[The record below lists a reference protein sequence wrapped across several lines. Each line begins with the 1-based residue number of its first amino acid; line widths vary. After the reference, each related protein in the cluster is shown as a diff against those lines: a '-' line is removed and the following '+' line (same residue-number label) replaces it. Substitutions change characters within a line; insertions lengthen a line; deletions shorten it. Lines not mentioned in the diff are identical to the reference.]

1 MATRIKLKRS
11 TTAAAVP
18 TTSNLEDG
26 EIALNIVDQKLYARN
41 GGAIVEIAN
50 QKPNVGE
57 VTTNMLA
64 TDITNGPTHTWFV
77 NKSGNDNTTL
87 ANSGAN
93 GKHSDSSFLTI
104 AKALTVAQ
112 SGDTILVGTGTF
124 QEVFP
129 LSIPD
134 GVTLRGTNLR
144 STIVEPTPATKTNNA
159 MNLSGDCHVSDMTI
173 TGFEYDSGN
182 DKGYA
187 FVLVSTV
194 DSNKSPYI
202 ERVTVTT
209 KGSVTSASDP
219 YGFAQGD
226 AGRGAKLDGALINS
240 NSQHASVL
248 FNECTFIT
256 PNQIGLLL
264 TNGIRCEW
272 LNCFNYF
279 ASIGVQGIQGA
290 TGKYGAGQTRLKLG
304 GTSGTF
310 SAAEVVYQLENGFQ
324 SGTYTRSGTT
334 VTLTRTGH
342 GLETNDYIYADF
354 ISGGATDN
362 FYQVTKVDA
371 NVVTFTDSA
380 SGTIASGNVTYK
392 KAVGRGV
399 VASNDGTYIYINGK
413 GSGEFVT
420 TTKPVKVLS
429 RFGDTQIDTAQKK
442 FGSGSLLFDG
452 TQDNLMVPTDE
463 DFGFGTANFC
473 MEAFIRPASVS
484 GTQHIFDLRNASS
497 TDTAGKL
504 YLNGTALH
512 YGVGNSSTLNGG
524 TLSTGTWYHVAVARQ
539 AGTTKIFLDGTEL
552 ASGADTNDYGTTK
565 PVAIGS
571 NYDTSSP
578 AEAFNG
584 HIDEVR
590 FSKGAARFTAGFTPT
605 TSAYTSDNNTVLL
618 LHGNGDDASTT
629 FTDES
634 GGTSDIRSNGGDS
647 ATQVTTA
654 DYSAFG
660 AELRSVASACVY
672 GTKGVQAN
680 GSGVKLLLTAHNFAY
695 VGAGSD
701 YTNDPSL
708 AVQVNEVEEL
718 NSGKVLYSSTDQDG
732 DFRVGDAF
740 TVDQSTG
747 NVQFAA
753 TSTAQSAANI
763 TLSDGTGTTNI
774 YPAYVETGNL
784 RLAGNSLTSTSGKI
798 ILDPAGDEDIQLNGQ
813 VIAPENIYFA
823 PNRLASFLG
832 TGNSSVAFTVGT
844 YAQAGFSSF
853 GIFSNKNFGVNKKSL
868 NETTGITITNE
879 GSGYTPGSYSAA
891 TLSNPDLVA
900 SATAVLATDGAIGT
914 VTVTNPGTLYTASPG
929 VTTSISP
936 SSGITT
942 FLVSLE
948 QGGKVAIIA
957 IPGGGGGSGYT
968 SPTGT
973 FSAPPNRE
981 FDANTAIANNAITFT
996 QTTFS
1001 NGDRVVYDNNA
1012 NPNLTNLT
1020 SGTTYY
1026 VVNRNSET
1034 HTLQLAATSGGTPIT
1049 LSATSGQEMHVI
1061 RGVTAQAG
1069 AVTVSAG
1076 AITAVAIAD
1085 AGSGYTVGASPTLTM
1100 DEDSNP
1106 GVTAANYTI
1115 TLGAPIATI
1124 TTTGDG
1130 IYPSIPTLTIAA
1142 AQTDPV
1148 GSGGA
1153 ASVANLTYAIAS
1165 ITLNSGGYGYSS
1177 TPNISFTGGNATND
1191 AVATATLDTE
1201 LGQVSAIEVSQGGE
1215 GYDAVPTVVVSGG
1228 SGTGATISLTVLP
1241 VGGNISA
1248 GGSGYAAG
1256 TYQQVALTGGSGTGA
1271 AADLTV
1277 QGLFGT
1283 ITAGSGGTNGDY
1295 MQIDMVNNNPAATW
1309 PVTTQSKLE
1318 MASTVS
1324 GHTGTI
1330 NVGDTATGATS
1341 GAVGVV
1347 SYVGASAPGTDSFVF
1362 LNDPITSGTF
1372 QDNEVVNF
1380 SSGGSLTTSGT
1391 PQSRGRFFINTG
1403 SGAVEAPSLTMVRG
1417 NTYRFDMSDSSNA
1430 GHPFVLDG
1438 TSQAATTEFQTVTY
1452 GSAGQAGS
1460 FVDIVVKPSATIGNT
1475 AYYECSVHGRVMSQ
1489 NAFIN
1494 VTAGTAGE
1502 YGHGAQMDIT
1512 VAGGV
1517 VTSAEFAV
1525 GMQGSDYKVGDELR
1539 VTSTS
1544 LIGDTVGFLYT
1555 ITGDNTG
1562 VFSVTNI
1569 QASGSGYQVGDQ
1581 LSAADADLG
1590 NQGGSGFVFNVTKA
1604 GYVDTATVTTGGGG
1618 AGFFPGQTL
1627 VFDELQFQGMG
1638 AGGSGFAFQANT
1650 IDTKGIT
1657 TISGDGSLISDKYSF
1672 SNTGDL
1678 TIGIGD
1684 ATNTTISNNTVT
1696 SVNGN
1701 FTGNAIIGTN
1711 ATVGGTFGVTGISSF
1726 TDNITANGLDN
1737 HILNGKYGFQNGTA
1751 AAPTIYSSADTT
1763 TGFYRSGTHE
1773 ISISH
1778 DTTQKHV
1785 FSATSIQTAGD
1796 IIADSTIGNAAPFF
1810 KVDST
1815 AETLTVGTANA
1826 GLQLNNAAVLTAAGQ
1841 DADIPVTIT
1850 PKGEGDMII
1859 TGAANRDFVVN
1870 DGTVGQNKL
1879 KVETTTGDTEITG
1892 TLKVDEKLKFVTSA
1906 IENADIGGTNSFGEI
1921 VTVGITGTG
1930 TGYTDGSYTA
1940 CTVTATTGI
1949 GVGATFDVTVSGG
1962 AITAVTVTPATRGY
1976 NYYVGEEI
1984 TLNPATIGGGSG
1996 NTITITD
2003 TQGQGLTLKPGGGK
2017 SVYVK
2022 STGSLIIPSG
2032 TTNERPLSNDRLTG
2046 AIRFNNTQL
2055 QFEGYNGTDFVS
2067 LGGVRDVDQDT
2078 YILTEVSPGSDQ
2090 DTFEFY
2096 AAGINNLSLNNT
2108 TLTFKSNMSDTVY
2121 ESSHLA
2127 TITGGFSLKGT
2138 SFDTNPFNVLVGA
2151 QNIVSVRAKK
2161 DLEVSGGLRLRSVPT
2176 QGTVAT
2182 LDAAT
2187 LTQVATSYT
2196 ASTTF
2201 TAVPTSSSV
2210 EGSGATLDITI
2221 DANGTVTTV
2230 AVNAGGT
2237 GYEAAS
2243 SASAGDG
2250 EVLTVA
2256 GTALGGL
2263 TPTQDVTIRVDT
2275 ISNPTS
2281 PYARNDVLLQDYITR
2296 LDAKAFI
2303 SLDSNAS
2310 ECKWK
2315 INRGWSGGTE
2325 SYLTVFDSTADFVE
2339 LDDCRVEGGQ
2349 LTSFASNASI
2359 TAFDKTAYKGAKTL
2373 ITIESDDG
2381 KVQMLE
2387 VTAVCS
2393 ASGTTAHATVTNSI
2407 TSDNDLVDATIAVA
2421 ANNINISLNKSS
2433 AATTSSSFTGRY
2445 TTTKVKV

>member
-26 EIALNIVDQKLYARN
+26 EVAVNIVDQKLYARN

-57 VTTNMLA
+57 VSTNMLA

-87 ANSGAN
+87 PNSGAN

-129 LSIPD
+129 LAIPD

-272 LNCFNYF
+272 LNSFNYF
-279 ASIGVQGIQGA
+279 ASIGIQGVQGA
-290 TGKYGAGQTRLKLG
+290 AGKYGAGQTRLKLS

-324 SGTYTRSGTT
+324 SGTYARSGTT

-371 NVVTFTDSA
+371 NVVTLTDSA

-399 VASNDGTYIYINGK
+399 IASNDGTYVYINGK

-420 TTKPVKVLS
+420 TSKPVKVLS

-473 MEAFIRPASVS
+473 MEAFIRPASVT

-524 TLSTGTWYHVAVARQ
+524 TLATGTWYHVAVARQ

-571 NYDTSSP
+571 NYDTSAP

-672 GTKGVQAN
+672 GSKGVQAN

-708 AVQVNEVEEL
+708 AVQANEVEEL

-914 VTVTNPGTLYTASPG
+914 VNVTNPGTLYTAAPG

-948 QGGKVAIIA
+948 SGGKVAIIA

-973 FSAPPNRE
+973 FSAPPNRD

-1001 NGDRVVYDNNA
+1001 NGDRVVYDNNS

-1026 VVNRNSET
+1026 VVNRNSTT

-1049 LSATSGQEMHVI
+1049 LSATAGQEIHQL

-1100 DEDSNP
+1100 SEDSDP
-1106 GVTAANYTI
+1106 GVTAANFTI

-1130 IYPSIPTLTIAA
+1130 IYPSIPTLTITT

-1153 ASVANLTYAIAS
+1153 ASVVNLTYAVAS
-1165 ITLNSGGYGYSS
+1165 ITLNNGGYGYSS
-1177 TPNISFTGGNATND
+1177 TPQISFTGGNATND

-1201 LGQVSAIEVSQGGE
+1201 LGQVSAIEISQGGE

-1228 SGTGATISLTVLP
+1228 SGTGATVALTVLP

-1248 GGSGYAAG
+1248 GGSGYTAG
-1256 TYQQVALTGGSGTGA
+1256 TYQQVPLTGGSGSDA
-1271 AADLTV
+1271 AADLVV

-1283 ITAGSGGTNGDY
+1283 ITAGSGGTNGEY

-1309 PVTTQSKLE
+1309 TVTTQQKLQLS
-1318 MASTVS
+1318 STVS
-1324 GHTGTI
+1324 GITGTV

-1341 GAVGVV
+1341 GATGVV
-1347 SYVGASAPGTDSFVF
+1347 SYVGATAPGTDSMVF
-1362 LNDPITSGTF
+1362 LNYPVTSGTF

-1391 PQSRGRFFINTG
+1391 PQARGRFYINTG

-1417 NTYRFDMSDSSNA
+1417 NTYRFDMSDSSNN

-1452 GSAGQAGS
+1452 GSAGVAGS
-1460 FVDIVVKPSATIGNT
+1460 FVDIIVKPGATIGNT
-1475 AYYECSVHGRVMSQ
+1475 AYYECSVHGRVMSA

-1502 YGHGAQMDIT
+1502 YGHGAQMNIT

-1517 VTSAEFAV
+1517 VTVAEFAT
-1525 GMQGSDYKVGDELR
+1525 GMQGSDYKVGDELK
-1539 VTSTS
+1539 VKSTS
-1544 LIGDTVGFLYT
+1544 LIGNIVGFLFT

-1569 QASGSGYQVGDQ
+1569 QAAGSGYQVGDQ
-1581 LSAADADLG
+1581 LSAADANLG
-1590 NQGGSGFVFNVTKA
+1590 GGGGSGFVFNVTKV
-1604 GYVDTATVTTGGGG
+1604 GYISSAAVSTGGGG
-1618 AGFFPGQTL
+1618 AGFFSGQDL
-1627 VFDELQFQGMG
+1627 VFDTLQFTGMG
-1638 AGGSGFAFQANT
+1638 PGSNFAMQANT

-1657 TISGDGSLISDKYSF
+1657 TISGDGSLTSDKYAF
-1672 SNTGDL
+1672 STTGDL
-1678 TIGIGD
+1678 TIGIGG
-1684 ATNTTISNNTVT
+1684 ATTTQISADTISTTTLNL
-1696 SVNGN
+1696 G
-1701 FTGNAIIGTN
+1701 GNATISGN
-1711 ATVGGTFGVTGISSF
+1711 STVGGTFGVTGVSTF
-1726 TDNITANGLDN
+1726 TDNIVANGTDN
-1737 HILNGKYGFQNGTA
+1737 FIDNGRYRMQPGTA
-1751 AAPTIYSSADTT
+1751 AAPSFSLTNEND
-1763 TGFYRSGTHE
+1763 TGFYRSAAAE
-1773 ISISH
+1773 ISVTH
-1778 DTTQKHV
+1778 GGVQKHV
-1785 FSATSIQTAGD
+1785 FAAGSIQTAGD

-1815 AETLTVGTANA
+1815 AETLTVGTANS

-1850 PKGEGDMII
+1850 PKGEGNMII
-1859 TGAANRDFVVN
+1859 TGGTNRDFVVN
-1870 DGTVGQNKL
+1870 DGTVGQDKL
-1879 KVETTTGDTEITG
+1879 KLDTQTGDAEISG
-1892 TLKVDEKLKFVTSA
+1892 TLKVDEKLKFVTSG

-1962 AITAVTVTPATRGY
+1962 AITAVTVTPTARGY

-1996 NTITITD
+1996 NTVTITD
-2003 TQGQGLTLKPGGGK
+2003 TQGQGLILKPGGGK

-2022 STGSLIIPSG
+2022 STGSFIIPSG
-2032 TTNERPLSNDRLTG
+2032 TTNQRPLANDRLTG
-2046 AIRFNNTQL
+2046 AIRFNSTQL
-2055 QFEGYNGTDFVS
+2055 QFEGYNGQDFVS

-2078 YILTEVSPGSDQ
+2078 YILTESSPGSDE
-2090 DTFEFY
+2090 DTFEFF

-2108 TLTFKSNMSDTVY
+2108 TLTFKTNMTGTVY

-2127 TITGGFSLKGT
+2127 TVNGGFTLKGT
-2138 SFDTNPFNVLVGA
+2138 VFDTNPFNVLVGA

-2161 DLEVSGGLRLRSVPT
+2161 DLEVSGGLRLRSVPA
-2176 QGTVAT
+2176 QGVVAT

-2201 TAVPTSSSV
+2201 TAVATSSSV
-2210 EGSGATLDITI
+2210 EGSGATLDITT

-2237 GYEAAS
+2237 GYEAATS
-2243 SASAGDG
+2243 PSAGDG

-2263 TPTQDVTIRVDT
+2263 TPSQDVTIRVDT
-2275 ISNPTS
+2275 ISSPTT